1 MRHAK
6 KGRQIGSDIKH
17 RKAILRGL
25 ASQVIE
31 HGKLKTTHAKAAEVQ
46 PFVENLITLGVRGD
60 IHARRVA
67 LSKTGNNK
75 EIVQKLFS
83 EVAPKYVNRD
93 GGYTSIH
100 KLGRRQGDGALIVQ
114 ISLVE

>member
-6 KGRQIGSDIKH
+6 KGRQIGSDVKH

-25 ASQVIE
+25 ANQLIE
-31 HGKLKTTHAKAAEVQ
+31 HGKIKTTYAKAAEVQ
-46 PFVENLITLGVRGD
+46 PFVEKLITLGVEGD

-75 EIVQKLFS
+75 EIVQRLFS
-83 EVAPKYVNRD
+83 EVAPKYVNKE
-93 GGYTSIH
+93 GGYTRIH

-114 ISLVE
+114 IALVE